1 MPRARDD
8 GISNDAFMLNEES
21 AFRGTVASIETRRSW
36 IMTFAALWVMS
47 VGFGAPYLAVV
58 ALKPMAADLGERAVP
73 SLAYSLAWLG
83 MAVGGIGM
91 GHIAVRFGTRWTVMF
106 GSAMVSVGLVLASRG
121 RSWEISVGYGV
132 FIGLL
137 GIAAMNAPLY
147 VYVSHWFDRRL
158 GTALALVSSGQYVAG
173 TIWPAIFER
182 AIAQVGWHQT
192 MVLFGAAELVLVAPV
207 ALMLR
212 SPPEFTGGAIG
223 TRREQ
228 VSASVPGLRPNA
240 VLALI
245 ATASFFCCVPMAM
258 PQGHLVAFCSDLGI
272 APAHGAAMLS
282 VLLGAAFLSRQV
294 WGWISDR
301 IGGLRTVL
309 ACSACQAAAIAAL
322 LFTQDEIGLF
332 TVSVFFGFGFSG
344 LIPSYVLAIREL
356 FPASEASWRVPIF
369 LLFSGSGMAFGG
381 WAAGV
386 IYDYFGFYEAAFAF
400 GVMANIV
407 NLSIIGFLVF
417 RLRGRTTAPA
427 LLADGI
433 RLDF

>member
-1 MPRARDD
+1 
-8 GISNDAFMLNEES
+8 MLKEGS
-21 AFRGTVASIETRRSW
+21 AIRGAGPSIETRMSW
-36 IMTFAALWVMS
+36 IVTFAALWIMS

-58 ALKPMAADLGERAVP
+58 ALKPMAAELGERGVP

-83 MAVGGIGM
+83 MAVGGVVM
-91 GHIAVRFGTRWTVMF
+91 GRIAIRIGTRWTVMF
-106 GSAMVSVGLVLASRG
+106 GSVMVSVGLVLASRG

-132 FIGLL
+132 FVGLL

-173 TIWPAIFER
+173 AIWPAIFER
-182 AIAQVGWHQT
+182 TIARVGWHYT
-192 MVLFGAAELVLVAPV
+192 MLLFGALELVLVAPV
-207 ALMLR
+207 ALLLR
-212 SPPEFTGGAIG
+212 SPPDLTNGAISTTAG
-223 TRREQ
+223 Q
-228 VSASVPGLRPNA
+228 VGGRVLGLPPNA

-245 ATASFFCCVPMAM
+245 ATASLFCCVPMAM

-272 APAHGAAMLS
+272 APALGAAMLS
-282 VLLGAAFLSRQV
+282 VLLGTAFLSRQI

-322 LFTQDEIGLF
+322 AFTQDEIGLF
-332 TVSVFFGFGFSG
+332 TVSAFFGFGFSG
-344 LIPSYVLAIREL
+344 LIPAYVLAIREL

-369 LLFSGSGMAFGG
+369 LLFSGSGMALGG
-381 WAAGV
+381 WAAGA
-386 IYDYFGFYEAAFAF
+386 IYDHFGFYQAAFAF
-400 GVMANIV
+400 GAMANIV
-407 NLSIIGFLVF
+407 NLFIIGFLVL
-417 RLRGRTTAPA
+417 RLPRRTAAPA
-427 LLADGI
+427 LLAEGM

>member
-1 MPRARDD
+1 
-8 GISNDAFMLNEES
+8 MLKERS
-21 AFRGTVASIETRRSW
+21 AIHGTGASIETRMSW
-36 IMTFAALWVMS
+36 IMTLAALCVMS

-58 ALKPMAADLGERAVP
+58 ALKPMAAELGERAVP

-83 MAVGGIGM
+83 MGVGGIAM
-91 GHIAVRFGTRWTVMF
+91 GPIAARIGTRWTVMF
-106 GSAMVSVGLVLASRG
+106 GTVMVSAGLVLASRG
-121 RSWEISVGYGV
+121 TSWEIALGYGV
-132 FIGLL
+132 FVGLL

-173 TIWPAIFER
+173 AIWPVIFER
-182 AIAQVGWHQT
+182 TIAQVGWHDT
-192 MVLFGAAELVLVAPV
+192 MLLFGAAELVLVAPV

-212 SPPEFTGGAIG
+212 SPPEITGGAIS
-223 TRREQ
+223 TAERRLGGR
-228 VSASVPGLRPNA
+228 VLGLRPNA
-240 VLALI
+240 VLALL

-272 APAHGAAMLS
+272 APALGAAMLS
-282 VLLGAAFLSRQV
+282 VLLGTAFLSRQI

-309 ACSACQAAAIAAL
+309 ASSACQAAAITAL
-322 LFTQDEIGLF
+322 LLTQDEIGLF
-332 TVSVFFGFGFSG
+332 TVSAFFGFGFSG
-344 LIPSYVLAIREL
+344 LIPAYVLAIREL
-356 FPASEASWRVPIF
+356 FPASEASWRVPTF

-381 WAAGV
+381 WAAGA
-386 IYDYFGFYEAAFAF
+386 IYDHFGFYEAAFAF

-407 NLSIIGFLVF
+407 NLVIIGFLVF
-417 RLRGRTTAPA
+417 RLRARTAVPA
-427 LLADGI
+427 LLAEGT